1 MAKPSQLAVFG
12 NPIEHS
18 RSPDIH
24 SAFAEQTGIELS
36 YSRILVPDDEFDDT
50 ATFFFDD
57 GGLGCNVTVPCKG
70 EAWNFVD
77 EVGNDAELAQAVNT
91 ISRLKDGGFRGDNT
105 DGAGLIAD
113 LKNNLQWPLE
123 NRNVLVLGAGGA
135 VRGVLSSLLKE
146 APALV
151 HLHNRTHATAVE
163 LVERFKK
170 ADAASVQSA
179 QIAAVV
185 KTELMDGYDVIIN
198 GTSAGLADQR
208 IDLPANIVNSH
219 SHWYDMVYGPKAQ
232 AFLDWAQEHGAGAT
246 SDGLGMLVEQAA
258 LSFQIW
264 FGREVN
270 TAPVI
275 QMLRES
281 EF

>member
-18 RSPDIH
+18 RSPEIH
-24 SAFAEQTGIELS
+24 AAFAEQAGMQLF
-36 YSRILVPDDEFDDT
+36 YSRILVPEDEFESTVTD
-50 ATFFFDD
+50 FFDA

-70 EAWNFVD
+70 DAWKFVD
-77 EVGNDAELAQAVNT
+77 EATGDAELAQAVNT
-91 ISRLKDGGFRGDNT
+91 ISRREDGRLKGDNT
-105 DGAGLIAD
+105 DGPGLVSD
-113 LKNNLQWPLE
+113 LKKNLGWPLKD
-123 NRNVLVLGAGGA
+123 RRVLVLGAGGA

-146 APALV
+146 APVQV
-151 HLHNRTHATAVE
+151 HLYNRTHATAVE
-163 LVERFKK
+163 LVDRFSQIDAQPSRVSAVEK
-170 ADAASVQSA
+170 A
-179 QIAAVV
+179 
-185 KTELMDGYDVIIN
+185 ELADGYDVIIN

-208 IDLPANIVNSH
+208 IDLPANIVKRDSH
-219 SHWYDMVYGPKAQ
+219 CYDMVYGRKAQ
-232 AFLDWAQEHGAGAT
+232 AFLNWAQAHGAGAT

-264 FGREVN
+264 FGHEVN

-281 EF
+281 EFS